1 MDIFARFQGV
11 ENWSYLYFSRKRRSY
26 RVQVDLS
33 ISLYSGIE
41 LKFLLLNYYVV
52 ELNPVS
58 TCRLIASLNLDEL
71 KEEETG
77 QLLKDFCE
85 PHKSLSRL
93 MTPALKVVWHHFLDA
108 IGHAAVQCTLLGGA
122 VAKKGTATTTS
133 ERGQRQASLIYCVE
147 WKYFQRNF
155 PLLPSMS
162 KKVKKRNQ
170 NTSQKFTTFGNS
182 SKIAFH
188 AKM

>member
-26 RVQVDLS
+26 RVQVDLNV
-33 ISLYSGIE
+33 SLYSGIE

-93 MTPALKVVWHHFLDA
+93 MTPALKVV
-108 IGHAAVQCTLLGGA
+108 
-122 VAKKGTATTTS
+122 
-133 ERGQRQASLIYCVE
+133 
-147 WKYFQRNF
+147 
-155 PLLPSMS
+155 
-162 KKVKKRNQ
+162 
-170 NTSQKFTTFGNS
+170 
-182 SKIAFH
+182 
-188 AKM
+188 

>member
-1 MDIFARFQGV
+1 MDIFARIQGV
-11 ENWSYLYFSRKRRSY
+11 ENWSYLYFSRKRSSY

-33 ISLYSGIE
+33 ISLYSGTE

-93 MTPALKVVWHHFLDA
+93 MTPALKVV
-108 IGHAAVQCTLLGGA
+108 
-122 VAKKGTATTTS
+122 
-133 ERGQRQASLIYCVE
+133 
-147 WKYFQRNF
+147 
-155 PLLPSMS
+155 
-162 KKVKKRNQ
+162 
-170 NTSQKFTTFGNS
+170 
-182 SKIAFH
+182 
-188 AKM
+188 